1 MEFNLIRA
9 SIFLLRCFKAFSLLT
24 EDLKNSK
31 KTRGWGNRGG
41 FVNSSERKVQK
52 TGHI

>member
-1 MEFNLIRA
+1 MGFKLIHA
-9 SIFLLRCFKAFSLLT
+9 SIFLLGCFKAFSLLT

-31 KTRGWGNRGG
+31 KTRGWGNLGG
-41 FVNSSERKVQK
+41 FVNSSEHKVQK